1 MWRCYC
7 VVEAEVFTG
16 LALSL
21 LRQTEVPAVKCRKY
35 IVRRRKGGRGR

>member
-1 MWRCYC
+1 MAMLC

-21 LRQTEVPAVKCRKY
+21 LRQTEAPAVK
-35 IVRRRKGGRGR
+35 